1 MSALLSSTFWLL
13 LNTPMIPPE
22 HDLKAKR
29 NVVPM
34 VELGA
39 TASSHK
45 RRRSR
50 SRASVDSNA
59 STSTSASESQPRDT
73 A

>member
-13 LNTPMIPPE
+13 LNTPMVPPE
-22 HDLKAKR
+22 HDLKARR

-45 RRRSR
+45 RRRSVCYPR
-50 SRASVDSNA
+50 RLDSPHSLIA
-59 STSTSASESQPRDT
+59 PLVHAEIEG
-73 A
+73 